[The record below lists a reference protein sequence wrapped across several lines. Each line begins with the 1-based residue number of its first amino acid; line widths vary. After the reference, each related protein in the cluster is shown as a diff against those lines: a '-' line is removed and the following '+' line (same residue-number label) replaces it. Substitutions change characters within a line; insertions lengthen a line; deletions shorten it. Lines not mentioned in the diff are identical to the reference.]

1 MWRSDGRELL
11 YFTDRGI
18 MSAAIV
24 EDATASG
31 NLSTRSELLIEMQGI
46 GSFDLAPDG
55 KTLAISR
62 RPLEDIATEIHVV
75 LNWFEELKRL
85 VPTD

>member
-1 MWRSDGRELL
+1 
-11 YFTDRGI
+11 

-24 EDATASG
+24 EDATASD

-46 GSFDLAPDG
+46 DSFDLAPDG

-62 RPLEDIATEIHVV
+62 TPIEDIASEIRIV
-75 LNWFEELKRL
+75 LNWFQELKRL

>member
-46 GSFDLAPDG
+46 RSFDLAPDG

-62 RPLEDIATEIHVV
+62 RPIEDIASEIHVV
-75 LNWFEELKRL
+75 LNWFEELERL